1 MRRAPTAIASLALV
15 VALAACGSD
24 DDSGG
29 ETTAPP
35 TTRAETTTSE
45 AATTTAPPTTA
56 ERTTTTSAP
65 TTTAPSTTA
74 ADPGHIEVDTDTIG
88 DTPMTATVPLG
99 TSVTL
104 VVHSATPQ
112 EFHLHGY
119 DITATGTDVN
129 MQFTADQAGGFELE
143 SHDTEKV
150 FLVLT
155 VG

>member
-1 MRRAPTAIASLALV
+1 MRRAPTVIASLALV

-24 DDSGG
+24 NDGG
-29 ETTAPP
+29 GDTTAPP

-56 ERTTTTSAP
+56 ERTTTSAP

-74 ADPGHIEVDTDTIG
+74 ADPGRIEVDADTIG

>member
-1 MRRAPTAIASLALV
+1 VIASLALV

-24 DDSGG
+24 NDGG
-29 ETTAPP
+29 GDTTAPP

-56 ERTTTTSAP
+56 ERTTTSAP
-65 TTTAPSTTA
+65 TTAPSTTA
-74 ADPGHIEVDTDTIG
+74 ADPGRIEVDADTIG